1 MSSGNISPDGKWL
14 WNGTEWIPAPPV
26 TSPEVVQTAI
36 PIIEKTAQQY
46 NLNVEE
52 LKTNTASF
60 DLNEDQYLSPH
71 EVELSAQS
79 LVNSPQGHPPQ
90 GYPPK
95 LSTNQNNG
103 SMNKIIAISMA
114 MIILG
119 SVSFWLLSPSIS
131 PISSIHDNDGDGYAD
146 LDDKFNNN
154 PTQWADSDGDGF
166 GDNQGSGATQVDNF
180 TNNPT
185 QWADSDRD
193 GFGDNQSIGATQVDN
208 FTNNPTQWADSDR
221 DGFGDNQSVGATQ
234 VDNFTNNPTQWAD
247 SDGDGFGDNQSVG
260 ATQSDD
266 FPGDDSEWSDSD
278 GDGVGDNSDVFAN
291 DPHET
296 VDTDGDGVGDNS
308 DVFPYDPYETA
319 DTDGDGY
326 GDNTDDCYS
335 EYGDSFVDLTGCPD
349 SDGDGYSDINDAFPT
364 DYSEHQD
371 SDGDG
376 YGDNED
382 LLPNG
387 DAFLRFDVTS
397 LDADTG
403 QSYDLGSG
411 PDMYMQVS
419 IDWNCDDSYDITLT
433 SSTKLNDYYITSS
446 DGLSVSTN
454 IDENANQ
461 VCFSVRIYD
470 SDDSSDDLLDYVDG
484 EYQALQW
491 TRYVTQGYSTNL
503 VYSSSDY
510 KSVDINIHVYIW

>member
-36 PIIEKTAQQY
+36 PIIENTAQQY

-60 DLNEDQYLSPH
+60 DLNQDQYLSPH

-79 LVNSPQGHPPQ
+79 LANPPQ
-90 GYPPK
+90 GYPPQGYPPQGYPPQGYPPQGYPPQGNPPK

-103 SMNKIIAISMA
+103 GMNKIIAISIVI
-114 MIILG
+114 IILG

-154 PTQWADSDGDGF
+154 PTQWADSDGDGY

-185 QWADSDRD
+185 QWADSD
-193 GFGDNQSIGATQVDN
+193 G
-208 FTNNPTQWADSDR
+208 

-278 GDGVGDNSDVFAN
+278 GDGVGDNSDVFPN
-291 DPHET
+291 DPDET
-296 VDTDGDGVGDNS
+296 VDADGDGVGDNS
-308 DVFPYDPYETA
+308 DVFPNDPDETV

-326 GDNTDDCYS
+326 GDNTDDCDS
-335 EYGDSFVDLTGCPD
+335 EYGESFVDLTGCPD
-349 SDGDGYSDINDAFPT
+349 SDGDGYSNINDAFPY
-364 DYSEHQD
+364 DYYDHQD

-387 DAFLRFDVTS
+387 DAFLRFDVIS
-397 LDADTG
+397 LDADTS
-403 QSYDLGSG
+403 QSYDLGTA
-411 PDMYMQVS
+411 PDMYMQVK

-446 DGLSVSTN
+446 DGLSVYTN

-484 EYQALQW
+484 EGSSFKW

>member
-1 MSSGNISPDGKWL
+1 MSSGNVSPDGKWL

-36 PIIEKTAQQY
+36 PIIENTAQQY

-60 DLNEDQYLSPH
+60 DLNQDQYLSPH

-103 SMNKIIAISMA
+103 SMNKIIAISIA

-166 GDNQGSGATQVDNF
+166 GDNQ
-180 TNNPT
+180 
-185 QWADSDRD
+185 
-193 GFGDNQSIGATQVDN
+193 SI
-208 FTNNPTQWADSDR
+208 
-221 DGFGDNQSVGATQ
+221 
-234 VDNFTNNPTQWAD
+234 
-247 SDGDGFGDNQSVG
+247 G

-278 GDGVGDNSDVFAN
+278 GDGVGDNSDVFPN
-291 DPHET
+291 DPYET
-296 VDTDGDGVGDNS
+296 VDADGDGVGDNS

-319 DTDGDGY
+319 DNDGDGY

-349 SDGDGYSDINDAFPT
+349 SDGDGYSNINDAFPY
-364 DYSEHQD
+364 DVSEHQD

-387 DAFLRFDVTS
+387 DAYLRFDVIS

-403 QSYDLGSG
+403 QSYDFGSA
-411 PDMYMQVS
+411 PDMYMEVR

-446 DGLSVSTN
+446 DELSVTTN